1 MPHPI
6 TEARTRPPLSS
17 PPMPHLQRG
26 GYGTGDCRAAARRR
40 TATAA
45 ESCTNRF
52 SAMLLGS
59 HDAGST
65 RDLSATRCGNG
76 LLYYSGVGLD
86 SS

>member
-1 MPHPI
+1 MPHPT
-6 TEARTRPPLSS
+6 TEARKRPPLSS

-52 SAMLLGS
+52 LPCYWARMTQAARGISPLPDAAMDFVLFRCR
-59 HDAGST
+59 T
-65 RDLSATRCGNG
+65 R
-76 LLYYSGVGLD
+76 
-86 SS
+86 